1 VGRDAARFIF
11 LTRHYD
17 SPLEFD
23 LELAKK
29 KTNDNPVYYVQYV
42 HARIASIIRKAS
54 SGAGVGVGNEPQPGL
69 LEAPEELKLIKSLAR
84 YPEIVTTSAQLM
96 EPHRITYFLMELAAL
111 FHAYYNKHRVLT
123 EDMSLTQARLYLVSA
138 VKKVIR
144 NGLTLLGVS
153 APERM

>member
-1 VGRDAARFIF
+1 M
-11 LTRHYD
+11 
-17 SPLEFD
+17 
-23 LELAKK
+23 
-29 KTNDNPVYYVQYV
+29 
-42 HARIASIIRKAS
+42 
-54 SGAGVGVGNEPQPGL
+54 GVGNEPQPGL